1 MTDHVRIFDTTL
13 RDGEEAARISLN
25 KGEKLQIA
33 RQLARLGVDIIEAG
47 FPAASRSE
55 FESVQAIAREIK
67 GPVIAALARASR
79 EDVQQAAEAIKDAA
93 RPRLHVYIATSPIH
107 MEYRLKMSKEQV
119 LEAVRD
125 SVKLARTYA
134 EDVEFSA
141 EDASRS
147 DPDFLVQVFKAAVA
161 YGATTVNVPDT
172 VGYAQP
178 DEFTS
183 FLRTVMEGVNAP
195 KNVVWSV
202 HCHDDLGLAV
212 ANSLAAVEAGV
223 RQIECAVN
231 GLGARAGNAA
241 LEEVVMALNTRADH
255 YNAKTQID
263 TTRLYN
269 TSRLVSQLTGIVVQP
284 NKAIVGRNAFTHE
297 PTIHQTGM
305 LCNRSTYEIM
315 TPETVGTPESSL
327 TLGKHSG
334 RHMFRDKVEDMG
346 YQLCDDDMERAYE
359 AFKELSGKK
368 NDISDGDIEALL
380 LDKVLTFEPERR
392 YTLKDFA
399 AQVGTGAKPTASVT
413 LTDGEKLYTKAAVG
427 NGPVDAAC
435 KAMQAVLGFEPELK
449 AYRSAATSE
458 RTDAQVDTRILI
470 QYKGIQ
476 AQGRGASTDIVESSV
491 RAYVDAVN
499 RLYRAAAAREIKL
512 SDE

>member
-1 MTDHVRIFDTTL
+1 
-13 RDGEEAARISLN
+13 
-25 KGEKLQIA
+25 
-33 RQLARLGVDIIEAG
+33 
-47 FPAASRSE
+47 
-55 FESVQAIAREIK
+55 
-67 GPVIAALARASR
+67 
-79 EDVQQAAEAIKDAA
+79 
-93 RPRLHVYIATSPIH
+93 
-107 MEYRLKMSKEQV
+107 
-119 LEAVRD
+119 
-125 SVKLARTYA
+125 
-134 EDVEFSA
+134 
-141 EDASRS
+141 
-147 DPDFLVQVFKAAVA
+147 
-161 YGATTVNVPDT
+161 
-172 VGYAQP
+172 
-178 DEFTS
+178 
-183 FLRTVMEGVNAP
+183 
-195 KNVVWSV
+195 
-202 HCHDDLGLAV
+202 
-212 ANSLAAVEAGV
+212 
-223 RQIECAVN
+223 
-231 GLGARAGNAA
+231 
-241 LEEVVMALNTRADH
+241 
-255 YNAKTQID
+255 
-263 TTRLYN
+263 
-269 TSRLVSQLTGIVVQP
+269 
-284 NKAIVGRNAFTHE
+284 
-297 PTIHQTGM
+297 M